1 MLKKKIT
8 YTDYDGNE
16 RTEDFYFNLTKAEVV
31 DMETGV
37 DGGMQKMLEKIV
49 AEKDNRRIMETF
61 KEIVARAYGEKSADG
76 KRFMKSR
83 ELSEA
88 FMQTEAYSELFM
100 ELLTNA
106 TSASVFINGIL
117 PQELAK
123 GANTPTLV
131 KP

>member
-123 GANTPTLV
+123 GANTPMLV